1 MLDFQRLLQSPAPKE
16 MQKYDIYMT
25 FLWHAYHMNYM
36 SAVILQLKSALRL
49 LGYNVAD
56 IAETYEHL
64 LDVWMRYI
72 EGKCKIDEVVNEYE
86 KLGYHMNNDR

>member
-1 MLDFQRLLQSPAPKE
+1 M
-16 MQKYDIYMT
+16 
-25 FLWHAYHMNYM
+25 
-36 SAVILQLKSALRL
+36 KSALRL

>member
-1 MLDFQRLLQSPAPKE
+1 MGS
-16 MQKYDIYMT
+16 
-25 FLWHAYHMNYM
+25 
-36 SAVILQLKSALRL
+36 VILQLKSALRL

-72 EGKCKIDEVVNEYE
+72 EGKCSVDVVVNEYE
-86 KLGYHMNNDR
+86 NLGYHMNNDR

>member
-1 MLDFQRLLQSPAPKE
+1 
-16 MQKYDIYMT
+16 MQPY
-25 FLWHAYHMNYM
+25 
-36 SAVILQLKSALRL
+36 ILHLKSALRL

-72 EGKCKIDEVVNEYE
+72 EGKCSIDVVVNEYE
-86 KLGYHMNNDR
+86 KLGYHMNNDRYYVRE

>member
-1 MLDFQRLLQSPAPKE
+1 M
-16 MQKYDIYMT
+16 
-25 FLWHAYHMNYM
+25 
-36 SAVILQLKSALRL
+36 KSALRL

-64 LDVWMRYI
+64 LEVWMLFI
-72 EGKCKIDEVVNEYE
+72 EGKCNIDAVVNEYE

>member
-1 MLDFQRLLQSPAPKE
+1 MRDFQRLLQSHAQKE
-16 MQKYDIYMT
+16 LQKNIRQISSLIWCMESY
-25 FLWHAYHMNYM
+25 
-36 SAVILQLKSALRL
+36 ILHLKQALRL

-72 EGKCKIDEVVNEYE
+72 EGKCSIDVVVNEYE

>member
-1 MLDFQRLLQSPAPKE
+1 MLDFQRLLQSHVLKE
-16 MQKYDIYMT
+16 MQKYDINMT
-25 FLWHAYHMNYM
+25 FLWHAYHINYTR
-36 SAVILQLKSALRL
+36 AVILQLKSALRL